1 MIDNRQPVNYL
12 QNVVD
17 TEGNSEQPLNRAGLV
32 PSVLSITEQLSG
44 EPFKKLVR
52 FITFIYLFIYFFFR
66 PKSRKQVKTGLKSPK
81 ELLERQINDFKG
93 RVDTLN
99 TELAR
104 VLKTESDLN
113 SNVGEM
119 EQDNTVSEER
129 LEIMRNQLVNT
140 EQRKN
145 NLLMKVDYVEE
156 EIAKKTRELK
166 ALK

>member
-17 TEGNSEQPLNRAGLV
+17 TEGNSRQPLNRAGLV
-32 PSVLSITEQLSG
+32 PSVLSITQQLSG

-52 FITFIYLFIYFFFR
+52 FITSIFFFR

-129 LEIMRNQLVNT
+129 LEIMRKQLVNT

-156 EIAKKTRELK
+156 EIAKKTKELK

>member
-1 MIDNRQPVNYL
+1 M
-12 QNVVD
+12 
-17 TEGNSEQPLNRAGLV
+17 
-32 PSVLSITEQLSG
+32 
-44 EPFKKLVR
+44 
-52 FITFIYLFIYFFFR
+52 
-66 PKSRKQVKTGLKSPK
+66 KSPK

-113 SNVGEM
+113 LNVGEM
-119 EQDNTVSEER
+119 EQDDTVSEER
-129 LEIMRNQLVNT
+129 LEIMRKQLVNT

-156 EIAKKTRELK
+156 EISKKTKELK

>member
-1 MIDNRQPVNYL
+1 M
-12 QNVVD
+12 
-17 TEGNSEQPLNRAGLV
+17 
-32 PSVLSITEQLSG
+32 
-44 EPFKKLVR
+44 
-52 FITFIYLFIYFFFR
+52 
-66 PKSRKQVKTGLKSPK
+66 KSPK

-129 LEIMRNQLVNT
+129 LEIMRKQLVNT

>member
-1 MIDNRQPVNYL
+1 M
-12 QNVVD
+12 
-17 TEGNSEQPLNRAGLV
+17 
-32 PSVLSITEQLSG
+32 LSITQQLSG

-52 FITFIYLFIYFFFR
+52 FITFVFFFR

-119 EQDNTVSEER
+119 EQDDSVSEER
-129 LEIMRNQLVNT
+129 LEIMRQQLVNT

-156 EIAKKTRELK
+156 EITKKTKELK